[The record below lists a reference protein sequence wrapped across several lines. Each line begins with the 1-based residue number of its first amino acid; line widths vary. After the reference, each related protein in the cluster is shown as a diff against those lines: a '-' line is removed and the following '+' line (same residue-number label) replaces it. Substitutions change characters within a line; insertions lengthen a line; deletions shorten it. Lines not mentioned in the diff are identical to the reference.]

1 MNIEVIAQNAIKITT
16 NEEKR
21 IYCDPFRIKDGTLKD
36 ANVIFIT
43 HSHFDHFSPED
54 IEKIKNEETKIVLT
68 SDLYDKAIN
77 CGFDEKD
84 ILTVIPNNEY
94 NFAGIEFKTIPAYN
108 TNKEFHKKE
117 YGWVSYILKVDDEV
131 IYIAGD
137 TDVTEEAL
145 NVKCDIA
152 LIPVGGTYTMTA
164 TEAAKLIEHISPS
177 KYAVPTHYQTL
188 VGSEKDAIE
197 FKRLLEGK
205 VQVNILMNI

>member
-164 TEAAKLIEHISPS
+164 REAAKLIEHISPS

-205 VQVNILMNI
+205 VQVKILMNI